1 MQDCPGASLPFRKLP
16 ACLFIWA
23 GDARG
28 RGAKAGATKRNLVAL
43 ICRSHRGLRS
53 GPAAGRKLPRLM
65 LAFSSLMG
73 LPLIRLPLI
82 GLPLNRLPLI
92 DLTLIPLPLM
102 GLPLI
107 GLPLIELPLICWLP
121 ASAAA
126 ADVQR
131 CSPGA
136 KLPAPGPS
144 G

>member
-1 MQDCPGASLPFRKLP
+1 MQ
-16 ACLFIWA
+16 
-23 GDARG
+23 
-28 RGAKAGATKRNLVAL
+28 KAGVQKAGGTKRSLVSL
-43 ICRSHRGLRS
+43 ICRSNRGLRS
-53 GPAAGRKLPRLM
+53 GPAVGRKLASLM

-82 GLPLNRLPLI
+82 GLPLNRLPLNRLPLI